1 MKKYETNILLLSV
14 VFCWAA
20 AYVFIETAS
29 EVLSPFGYLATING
43 IAAVL
48 LILAFLPR
56 LLRTTMPE
64 FLHGVILGS
73 VMTGVLLAEYA
84 GVKLTNSS
92 TASLLS
98 SLDLVVVPFLLLFLG
113 KVPKKNQI
121 AGILLILAG
130 TVLSHKL
137 SGSGNHIAGI
147 FFMALDGVLMAFY
160 NVFSN
165 RFCEKDDPVI
175 LATVQLFFMALV
187 SLCLWYRE
195 DPAVFFG
202 VAWTRKLVSAVLVL
216 GFFSKAFAYI
226 VLMYGEHYADP
237 IDVVVIFA
245 LEPIITMIFAA
256 CIPDSFGGA
265 ETAVT
270 RNGLIC
276 AAVIIA
282 GSIIA
287 GMEPEE
293 LRELWRRILCLFR
306 SRRRAEKTAAALPET
321 GAADSGEEAEPCRR
335 TAGTWSPGQSF
346 VKVFVTFV
354 LLGGSFKVMTLI
366 PGYTEIRPVNGAA
379 LPAGLLFGLPGA
391 AACGL
396 GNLAADLFG
405 TLKDTSVLGILVTFL
420 QAFIPY
426 RLWGLYGEGGPDIH
440 TRRNLAAYIFLT
452 FAGALSCAWSLEYGI
467 FYFSHTWIPR
477 LLQYIFLNSLFFPLL
492 LGLPVFVILT
502 SSSVRLVP
510 APALPWILPLS
521 GPLRRGLFA
530 AHLMIAAA
538 FAVLTVLGITPAS
551 GGNIFFPAA
560 SFLAVLLLGAA
571 LL

>member
-147 FFMALDGVLMAFY
+147 FFMALDGV
-160 NVFSN
+160 
-165 RFCEKDDPVI
+165 
-175 LATVQLFFMALV
+175 
-187 SLCLWYRE
+187 
-195 DPAVFFG
+195 
-202 VAWTRKLVSAVLVL
+202 AWTRKLVSAVLVL

-265 ETAVT
+265 ETAIT

-321 GAADSGEEAEPCRR
+321 VAADSGEEAEPCRR

-521 GPLRRGLFA
+521 GPLRRGIFA
-530 AHLMIAAA
+530 AHLMIAAS